1 MFQPACHLFWK
12 LKKKEERWIVEPV
25 TSRYKS
31 MKLHRGLLKVL
42 NEHAHRV
49 KPLSSCSAWTTSQQV
64 RRSQAVGFSCLTGRL
79 NPNKI
84 GAVSLRE
91 PLDTLCRVFR
101 ERSPPLVFMEGTGAG
116 LGRINARAASRQELF
131 SRLAYSHIGGIIT
144 QGSRVLR
151 G

>member
-1 MFQPACHLFWK
+1 M
-12 LKKKEERWIVEPV
+12 
-25 TSRYKS
+25 
-31 MKLHRGLLKVL
+31 L
-42 NEHAHRV
+42 NEHSHQVNLHPPCSVDNIPAGTETPICGFWLFDQPTESKQGR
-49 KPLSSCSAWTTSQQV
+49 SCQ
-64 RRSQAVGFSCLTGRL
+64 
-79 NPNKI
+79 P
-84 GAVSLRE
+84 RE

-101 ERSPPLVFMEGTGAG
+101 ERSPPVVFMEGTGAG